1 MNTRNNLIC
10 PNCQKKIDSFYLKY
24 SRFKKHLFKIHRESN
39 NKWYVS
45 RRVISLRYNLAPTTI
60 KKYDKLGIPN
70 MGLGSNKVYNIEEC
84 DKWMKEN
91 KIQYFR
97 IKNKIN
103 LELISEH

>member
-1 MNTRNNLIC
+1 MNTTNNLIC
-10 PNCQKKIDSFYLKY
+10 SHCENKIDSFDSKY
-24 SRFKKHLFKIHRESN
+24 SRFKNQLYKIHRESN

-70 MGLGSNKVYNIEEC
+70 MSFYPTKIYNIEEC
-84 DKWMKEN
+84 DKWMKQN

-97 IKNKIN
+97 IKNKTN